1 MVTRSRD
8 TVGLSCVVRG
18 MIACLVMFFFLPS
31 CEKPPVDDVIRAE
44 KALKEARDAGAG
56 RYAPAQFGKADEA
69 LARARHL
76 IKSKQYKEAA
86 GSSKLAEGYARQ
98 SIDLVPTAKE
108 EYRNRSGAML
118 VEMEEKLDELK
129 RSTGAVRNKR
139 TKKKMES
146 LLDPFA
152 EKWGVQMGS
161 LRAKIEKEEPFEI
174 YHTVEAAKK
183 EFLKELKDL
192 EASMHNRKARPR

>member
-1 MVTRSRD
+1 MATRTGK
-8 TVGLSCVVRG
+8 TVGFSCVARG
-18 MIACLVMFFFLPS
+18 IIAFLTMLFLLPS
-31 CEKPPVDDVIRAE
+31 CEKPPVDDMIRAE
-44 KALKEARDAGAG
+44 KSLKEARDAGAG
-56 RYAPAQFGKADEA
+56 RYAPVRFGKADEA

-86 GSSKLAEGYARQ
+86 GSAKLAEGYARQ
-98 SIDLVPTAKE
+98 SIDLVTTAKE
-108 EYRNRSGAML
+108 EYKNRSGAML
-118 VEMEEKLDELK
+118 LEIEEKLGELN
-129 RSTGAVRNKR
+129 RSTGMMRNKR
-139 TKKKMES
+139 LKMKMES